1 MSDKPPRSS
10 KEEEYTACPSCT
22 IQIPAN
28 VPVCPHCQQIVPQA
42 ERKERRRSV
51 SAGVPD
57 LAALWDRHGKWVK
70 LAGPA
75 LLAVL
80 LLAFVYQR
88 WIANDVKVE
97 PNPSL
102 PIQVEKEREGDT
114 LILRGTVTNRG
125 DDIPDLSLR
134 SVAVIVE
141 FVYRDGRRQKKTVFP
156 KTEFRG
162 KGALL
167 RGETGRFEAAGPAK
181 DLREVVLR
189 SEIVD
194 LGMGRKLIR
203 PRGR

>member
-1 MSDKPPRSS
+1 MSDKPPRLPQ
-10 KEEEYTACPSCT
+10 EEEYIACPSCT
-22 IQIPAN
+22 IQIPAK
-28 VPVCPHCQQIVPQA
+28 VPVCPHCQQIVPPA
-42 ERKERRRSV
+42 ERKERARPLPART
-51 SAGVPD
+51 PD
-57 LAALWDRHGKWVK
+57 PAALWDRHGKWIRAAAPV
-70 LAGPA
+70 

-80 LLAFVYQR
+80 LLAFAYQR
-88 WIANDVKVE
+88 WVAYSVKVE

-102 PIQVEKEREGDT
+102 PIRVEKERKGDV

-167 RGETGRFEAAGPAK
+167 RGETGRFEVAGPAK
-181 DLREVVLR
+181 EIGEVVLR

-203 PRGR
+203 PRGK

>member
-1 MSDKPPRSS
+1 MSDKPSRSS

-22 IQIPAN
+22 IQIPAH
-28 VPVCPHCQQIVPQA
+28 VPVCPHCQQIVFT
-42 ERKERRRSV
+42 EEHKEPRRSV

-88 WIANDVKVE
+88 WIVNNVKVE

-102 PIQVEKEREGDT
+102 PIQVEKETKGDT
-114 LILRGTVTNRG
+114 IVLRGTVTNRG
-125 DDIPDLSLR
+125 SDIPDLSLR

-141 FVYRDGRRQKKTVFP
+141 FVYRDGRRQKMTVFP

-167 RGETGRFEAAGPAK
+167 RGETGRFEAEGPAEN
-181 DLREVVLR
+181 LREIVLR

>member
-1 MSDKPPRSS
+1 MSDKSSRSP
-10 KEEEYTACPSCT
+10 KEEEYTACPSCS

-42 ERKERRRSV
+42 ERKERTRPI

-57 LAALWDRHGKWVK
+57 LAALWARYSMWIK

-88 WIANDVKVE
+88 WVAHNVKVE

-134 SVAVIVE
+134 SIAVIVE

-167 RGETGRFEAAGPAK
+167 RGETGKFEAAGSAK
-181 DLREVVLR
+181 ELREVVLR

>member
-1 MSDKPPRSS
+1 MSDKLPQSPN
-10 KEEEYTACPSCT
+10 EEYTACPSCT

-42 ERKERRRSV
+42 ERKAPRRSL
-51 SAGVPD
+51 SAGRPD
-57 LAALWDRHGKWVK
+57 LAALWDRYGKWVK

-80 LLAFVYQR
+80 LLAIVYQR
-88 WIANDVKVE
+88 WVANNVKVE

-102 PIQVEKEREGDT
+102 PIQVEKERKGDAI
-114 LILRGTVTNRG
+114 ILRGTVTNRG
-125 DDIPDLSLR
+125 DDIPDLPLR

-141 FVYRDGRRQKKTVFP
+141 FVYRDGRRQKNTVFP
-156 KTEFRG
+156 KTRFRG

-167 RGETGRFEAAGPAK
+167 HGETGKFEVAGPAK

-189 SEIVD
+189 SGIVD
-194 LGMGRKLIR
+194 LGGGRKLIR

>member
-1 MSDKPPRSS
+1 MSDKPPQSPQ
-10 KEEEYTACPSCT
+10 EEEYTACPSCT
-22 IQIPAN
+22 IQISAN
-28 VPVCPHCQQIVPQA
+28 VPVCPHCQQIVFPE
-42 ERKERRRSV
+42 ERKEPKRSV

-88 WIANDVKVE
+88 WIVNNVKVE

-114 LILRGTVTNRG
+114 LILRGTVTNQG

-134 SVAVIVE
+134 SIAVIVE
-141 FVYRDGRRQKKTVFP
+141 FVYRDGRRQKMTVFP

-167 RGETGRFEAAGPAK
+167 RGEKGRFEAAGPAK
-181 DLREVVLR
+181 NLREIVLR
-189 SEIVD
+189 SEIMD
-194 LGMGRKLIR
+194 LGMGQKLIR
-203 PRGR
+203 PRQR

>member
-1 MSDKPPRSS
+1 MSDKPPRSP
-10 KEEEYTACPSCT
+10 KEEDYTACPSCT
-22 IQIPAN
+22 IQIPAK
-28 VPVCPHCQQIVPQA
+28 VPVCPHCQMIVPPA
-42 ERKERRRSV
+42 ERKERTRPI
-51 SAGVPD
+51 SAGAPD
-57 LAALWDRHGKWVK
+57 LAALWDRYGKWVK

-88 WIANDVKVE
+88 WVAHKVNVE

-102 PIQVEKEREGDT
+102 PIQVEKEREGDA

-141 FVYRDGRRQKKTVFP
+141 FVFRDGRRQKKTVFP

-162 KGALL
+162 EGALL
-167 RGETGRFEAAGPAK
+167 RGETGRFEVSVPAK
-181 DLREVVLR
+181 ELKEVVLR

>member
-1 MSDKPPRSS
+1 MSDKLPQLP

-28 VPVCPHCQQIVPQA
+28 IPVCPHCQQIVPPV
-42 ERKERRRSV
+42 ERRARTRPISPG
-51 SAGVPD
+51 APD
-57 LAALWDRHGKWVK
+57 FAALWDRYGKWVK
-70 LAGPA
+70 MAGPA

-80 LLAFVYQR
+80 LFALVYQR
-88 WIANDVKVE
+88 WVALNVKVE

-102 PIQVEKEREGDT
+102 PIWVEKEREKDA

-125 DDIPDLSLR
+125 NDIPDLSLR

-162 KGALL
+162 EGALL
-167 RGETGRFEAAGPAK
+167 RGETGRFEVTVPAK
-181 DLREVVLR
+181 ELREVVLR
-189 SEIVD
+189 SAIVD

>member
-1 MSDKPPRSS
+1 MSDKLPQSPN
-10 KEEEYTACPSCT
+10 EEYTACPSCT

-42 ERKERRRSV
+42 ERKAPRRSL
-51 SAGVPD
+51 SAGRPD
-57 LAALWDRHGKWVK
+57 LAALWDRYGKWVK

-80 LLAFVYQR
+80 LLAIVYQR
-88 WIANDVKVE
+88 WVANNVKVE

-114 LILRGTVTNRG
+114 LVLRGTVTNRG
-125 DDIPDLSLR
+125 DDVPDLSLR
-134 SVAVIVE
+134 SIAVIVE
-141 FVYRDGRRQKKTVFP
+141 FVYRDGRRQKVTVFP

-181 DLREVVLR
+181 NLREIVLR
-189 SEIVD
+189 SEVVD

>member
-1 MSDKPPRSS
+1 MSDKPPRSP
-10 KEEEYTACPSCT
+10 KEEDYTACPSCT
-22 IQIPAN
+22 IQIPAK
-28 VPVCPHCQQIVPQA
+28 VSVCPHCQQIVPPA
-42 ERKERRRSV
+42 ERKERTRPI
-51 SAGVPD
+51 SAGAPD
-57 LAALWDRHGKWVK
+57 LAALWDRYGKWVK

-88 WIANDVKVE
+88 WVAHNVNVE

-102 PIQVEKEREGDT
+102 PIQVEKEREGDA

-141 FVYRDGRRQKKTVFP
+141 FVFRDGRRQKKTVFP

-162 KGALL
+162 EGALL
-167 RGETGRFEAAGPAK
+167 RGETGRFEVSVPAK
-181 DLREVVLR
+181 ELKEVVLR

>member
-1 MSDKPPRSS
+1 MSDKPSRLP

-22 IQIPAN
+22 IQISAK

-42 ERKERRRSV
+42 ERKERTRPI

-57 LAALWDRHGKWVK
+57 LADLWDRYGKWVK

-80 LLAFVYQR
+80 LLAFVYQQ
-88 WIANDVKVE
+88 WVAHSVKVE

-102 PIQVEKEREGDT
+102 PIQVEKEREGDA

-125 DDIPDLSLR
+125 DDVPDLSLR
-134 SVAVIVE
+134 SVAVIVT

-162 KGALL
+162 EGALL
-167 RGETGRFEAAGPAK
+167 RGEKGRFEVAGPAK
-181 DLREVVLR
+181 ELREVILR

>member
-1 MSDKPPRSS
+1 MSDKPPRSP
-10 KEEEYTACPSCT
+10 KEEEYIACPSCT
-22 IQIPAN
+22 IQIPAS
-28 VPVCPHCQQIVPQA
+28 VPVCPHCQQIVFPE
-42 ERKERRRSV
+42 ERKEPRRSV
-51 SAGVPD
+51 SAGMPD

-80 LLAFVYQR
+80 LLAFVYQG
-88 WIANDVKVE
+88 WIANNVKVE

-114 LILRGTVTNRG
+114 LVLRGTVTNRG

-134 SVAVIVE
+134 SIAVIVE
-141 FVYRDGRRQKKTVFP
+141 FVYRDGRRQKMTVFP

-181 DLREVVLR
+181 DLREIVLR

>member
-1 MSDKPPRSS
+1 MSDKPPRLP

-22 IQIPAN
+22 IQIPAK
-28 VPVCPHCQQIVPQA
+28 VPVCPHCQQIVPPA
-42 ERKERRRSV
+42 ERKERTLPV
-51 SAGVPD
+51 LAGAQD
-57 LAALWDRHGKWVK
+57 LAALWDRYGKWVK

-75 LLAVL
+75 LLAIL
-80 LLAFVYQR
+80 LLAIVYQR
-88 WIANDVKVE
+88 WVAYSVKVE
-97 PNPSL
+97 QNPSL
-102 PIQVEKEREGDT
+102 PIWVEKEREGDA
-114 LILRGTVTNRG
+114 LILRGTVTNQG
-125 DDIPDLSLR
+125 DDIHDLSLR

-162 KGALL
+162 EGALL
-167 RGETGRFEAAGPAK
+167 SGETGRFEVTAPAK
-181 DLREVVLR
+181 ELREVVLR

>member
-1 MSDKPPRSS
+1 MSDKPPRSP

-22 IQIPAN
+22 IQIPAS
-28 VPVCPHCQQIVPQA
+28 VPVCPHCQQIVFPE
-42 ERKERRRSV
+42 ERKEPGRSV
-51 SAGVPD
+51 AAGMPG
-57 LAALWDRHGKWVK
+57 LAALWDRHGKWIK

-75 LLAVL
+75 LLAVV

-88 WIANDVKVE
+88 WIVNNVKVE

-114 LILRGTVTNRG
+114 LVLRGTVTNRG
-125 DDIPDLSLR
+125 DDVPDLSLR
-134 SVAVIVE
+134 SIAVIVE
-141 FVYRDGRRQKKTVFP
+141 FVYRDGRRQKVTVFP

-181 DLREVVLR
+181 NLREIVLR
-189 SEIVD
+189 SEVVD

>member
-1 MSDKPPRSS
+1 MPDKPPRSP
-10 KEEEYTACPSCT
+10 KAEEYIACPSCT
-22 IQIPAN
+22 IQISAN
-28 VPVCPHCQQIVPQA
+28 VPVCPHCQQIVLPA
-42 ERKERRRSV
+42 EREEPRRSV

-57 LAALWDRHGKWVK
+57 LAALWDRHGKWIK

-88 WIANDVKVE
+88 WTANNVKVE

-114 LILRGTVTNRG
+114 VVLRGTVTNRG
-125 DDIPDLSLR
+125 DDVPDLSLR

-167 RGETGRFEAAGPAK
+167 RGETGRFETAGPAK
-181 DLREVVLR
+181 DLREIVLR